1 MLYTCGR
8 CGKNKLHLGD
18 LKKHLKTKKVCDAIY
33 SNIDRNALLE
43 ALQTTDGKSASKNLN
58 IVSNNIVPF
67 EDIENP
73 QDFVTN
79 LQHSQVKMK
88 HEIIKLREENAE
100 LKTKL
105 YALQM
110 SGGVGGNVTNNN
122 TNNNNIQINI
132 INNFGKE
139 NMDYITP
146 GFINRTIQKVY
157 ESIPT
162 LLKHIH
168 FNPEHPENHNVRL
181 PNKRD
186 KYMLVRRMDEWKHEL
201 KRDVLDSLVKKAH
214 YYLNETVDEE
224 AIDKLSGYKRTSID
238 NYRKRMDDED
248 EDCMRYVQSRVEVM
262 ILDARSPSPSES
274 GTPGT
279 SGASETV

>member
-1 MLYTCGR
+1 MLYLCKR
-8 CGKNKLHLGD
+8 CGHQTSYIS
-18 LKKHLKTKKVCDAIY
+18 HLKTHLKKKKTCKPVYADIH
-33 SNIDRNALLE
+33 RNLL
-43 ALQTTDGKSASKNLN
+43 LQELATPNGKKDFIIKITD
-58 IVSNNIVPF
+58 NIVPF
-67 EDIENP
+67 EEVSDPKEFMNQIQN
-73 QDFVTN
+73 DN
-79 LQHSQVKMK
+79 VKLK
-88 HEIIKLREENAE
+88 HENVTLKKENAE

-168 FNPEHPENHNVRL
+168 FNPEHPENHNVKL

-274 GTPGT
+274 T
-279 SGASETV
+279 SGTSETV